1 MTTRRS
7 IKMVK
12 QLELNIHTDEKI
24 VNKKIKEGS
33 APPLDTQGTLSYTV
47 TINKRIIAFQFT
59 DFTTEFFWQPWH
71 TYQGLELE
79 FRLRPTSALNLTI

>member
-1 MTTRRS
+1 M
-7 IKMVK
+7 
-12 QLELNIHTDEKI
+12 
-24 VNKKIKEGS
+24 
-33 APPLDTQGTLSYTV
+33 
-47 TINKRIIAFQFT
+47 AFQFT